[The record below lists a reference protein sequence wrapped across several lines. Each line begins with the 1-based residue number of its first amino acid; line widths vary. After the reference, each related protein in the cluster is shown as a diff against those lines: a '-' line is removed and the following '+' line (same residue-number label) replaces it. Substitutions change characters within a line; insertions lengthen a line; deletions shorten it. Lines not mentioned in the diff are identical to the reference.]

1 LFVESDL
8 VVLRNFQQIIQSNNL
23 PLGNA
28 AKLVVDRCSQ
38 IRKKDHRDSKRY
50 EEVTQQLL
58 DHIDKQKKFNQEL
71 KRLEQQQKYIKE
83 RLIEQNKMLIASQ
96 KEEQETR
103 KLLVASQE
111 EQKKNFWKRLF
122 GK

>member
-1 LFVESDL
+1 M
-8 VVLRNFQQIIQSNNL
+8 
-23 PLGNA
+23 
-28 AKLVVDRCSQ
+28 
-38 IRKKDHRDSKRY
+38 
-50 EEVTQQLL
+50 
-58 DHIDKQKKFNQEL
+58 
-71 KRLEQQQKYIKE
+71 EQQQKYIKE

-96 KEEQETR
+96 KEEPETR